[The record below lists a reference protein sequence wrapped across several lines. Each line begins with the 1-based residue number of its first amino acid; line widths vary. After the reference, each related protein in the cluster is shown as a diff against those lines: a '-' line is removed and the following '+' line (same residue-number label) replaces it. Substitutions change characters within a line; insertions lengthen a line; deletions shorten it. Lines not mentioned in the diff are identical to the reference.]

1 MVPIA
6 VVPNPFLQM
15 EKGKYVNLL
24 IMSNNCILILL
35 QTFSF
40 CTFSSHDARP
50 GPSKVIDVTVPVQ
63 CQVTDSRLFIIESS
77 EVREPA
83 SRVGRGGGYGKGH
96 GFAPTWSRKLCGMI
110 GQSQGPD
117 LNLGHIGGASA
128 FSTPPSP

>member
-24 IMSNNCILILL
+24 IMSDNCTLILL

-40 CTFSSHDARP
+40 CTFSSLDARP

-77 EVREPA
+77 KVREPA
-83 SRVGRGGGYGKGH
+83 SRVGGGVMVKV
-96 GFAPTWSRKLCGMI
+96 TVLLLI
-110 GQSQGPD
+110 GRESYVG
-117 LNLGHIGGASA
+117 
-128 FSTPPSP
+128 

>member
-24 IMSNNCILILL
+24 IMSNNCTLILL
-35 QTFSF
+35 QTFSR
-40 CTFSSHDARP
+40 CTFRSQDARP

-77 EVREPA
+77 KVREPA
-83 SRVGRGGGYGKGH
+83 SRVGGGYGKGH
-96 GFAPTWSRKLCGMI
+96 GFASNWSRKLCGMI
-110 GQSQGPD
+110 RQSQGRD
-117 LNLGHIGGASA
+117 LNLGHIGGACA
-128 FSTPPSP
+128 FSTPPSL

>member
-24 IMSNNCILILL
+24 IMSNNRTLILL

-40 CTFSSHDARP
+40 CTFSSQDARP

-77 EVREPA
+77 KVREPA
-83 SRVGRGGGYGKGH
+83 SRVGGGGVMVKV
-96 GFAPTWSRKLCGMI
+96 TVLLLI
-110 GQSQGPD
+110 GRESYVG
-117 LNLGHIGGASA
+117 
-128 FSTPPSP
+128 

>member
-24 IMSNNCILILL
+24 IMSNNCTLILL

-40 CTFSSHDARP
+40 CTFSSQDARP

-77 EVREPA
+77 KVREPA
-83 SRVGRGGGYGKGH
+83 SRVGGGGYGKGH
-96 GFAPTWSRKLCGMI
+96 GFASNWSRKLCGMI
-110 GQSQGPD
+110 RQSEGRD
-117 LNLGHIGGASA
+117 LNLGHIGGACA
-128 FSTPPSP
+128 FSTPPSL